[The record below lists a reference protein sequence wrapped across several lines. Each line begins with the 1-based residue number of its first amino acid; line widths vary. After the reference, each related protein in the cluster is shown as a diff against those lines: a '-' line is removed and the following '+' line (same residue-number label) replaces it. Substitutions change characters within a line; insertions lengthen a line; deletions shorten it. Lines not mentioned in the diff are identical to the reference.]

1 MKSVRYLVVACLAFL
16 FFSCNENV
24 VYTAYDD
31 IPDGLWYIKNKPQF
45 KVDIKDT
52 TQAYHIYYLLRN
64 SLQYPYYNLYLTREI
79 TGPDGKQLSSVLQEV
94 FISNEI
100 TGKPFGNGLG
110 DLFDHKI
117 PVLKNHVFPKPGIYT
132 FTLSQ
137 SMRQNPLPFVLS
149 VGISVEKVQPVK

>member
-1 MKSVRYLVVACLAFL
+1 MKYVRFLVVPCLAFL
-16 FFSCNENV
+16 LLSCNENV
-24 VYTAYDD
+24 VYTAYED

-52 TQAYHIYYLLRN
+52 TQLYNVYYLLRN
-64 SLQYPYYNLYLTREI
+64 SLQYPYYNLYLKREI
-79 TGPDGKQLSSVLQEV
+79 AGPDGKQISSLLQEV

-117 PVLKNHVFPKPGIYT
+117 QILKNHTFPNAGIYT

-137 SMRQNPLPFVLS
+137 SMRQNPLPFILS
-149 VGISVEKVQPVK
+149 VGISVEKAQPVP